1 MLAAVVVAFLQ
12 EQGKPVVLAA
22 VVLVVMVL
30 VQALLEPTVLAE
42 AAEAAV
48 VRHQAPLVTE
58 GRVGMVLLS

>member
-1 MLAAVVVAFLQ
+1 MLVVVAVAFLQ

-30 VQALLEPTVLAE
+30 VQALLELTVLAE
-42 AAEAAV
+42 AVVAEA
-48 VRHQAPLVTE
+48 VRHQVQLVTE